1 MAKYAQN
8 TTCGNTC
15 PWGSADDTQPTDAFT
30 LAAQKAAAKRRDS
43 QDTCHA
49 SSVKIAH
56 GPDTGRVAPEEPEKA
71 APSVP
76 ATGRSAAKST
86 AGRGA
91 VVPPTGRST
100 ASAKVKEAEVEKKMM
115 NLIEQC
121 LDKKVTAL
129 REELTAS
136 KTLAP
141 PQPAASACSASD
153 VSSALSTS
161 RTEVS
166 TVTQDQEA
174 VNQNVTLAN
183 KRAQIHKLS
192 DASLGKF
199 DADASR
205 VAFLEMQKSAA
216 EARNKNR
223 SGLCFDYQPSARE
236 VTKTAP
242 KKAAVTKGGAAK
254 KEAKPVEKAVSS
266 EKPGYEALERYP
278 ALLKEINDLSQ
289 VRREAPEGLTSNG
302 KQKQAMKLS
311 DASLGKFDADESR
324 LAFLEMQKSAA
335 DARNKN
341 RSALTF
347 GDDTGSTKNAPV
359 ASSKD
364 VTLAEKREK
373 AKKLSDA
380 SLKKYD
386 ADASQIAYLD
396 MQNTAAEMR
405 NKNRVGQGIF

>member
-76 ATGRSAAKST
+76 DTGRSAAKST
-86 AGRGA
+86 GPGRGA

-174 VNQNVTLAN
+174 VQNVTLAN

-242 KKAAVTKGGAAK
+242 KKGAAAKGGAAK

-347 GDDTGSTKNAPV
+347 GDDTGSNKNAPV

>member
-56 GPDTGRVAPEEPEKA
+56 GPDTGRVAKEEPEKA

-76 ATGRSAAKST
+76 DTGRSVAKST
-86 AGRGA
+86 ARSGA
-91 VVPPTGRST
+91 VTGRST

-129 REELTAS
+129 REELAVS

-141 PQPAASACSASD
+141 PPAASAGSASD
-153 VSSALSTS
+153 VSALSTS

-174 VNQNVTLAN
+174 VQNVTLAN
-183 KRAQIHKLS
+183 KRAQIQKLS

-199 DADASR
+199 DADESR

-236 VTKTAP
+236 T
-242 KKAAVTKGGAAK
+242 KAAPNKAAKGGAAK
-254 KEAKPVEKAVSS
+254 KEAKAMEKAVSS

-347 GDDTGSTKNAPV
+347 GDDTGSTKAPV

-364 VTLAEKREK
+364 VTMAEKREK
-373 AKKLSDA
+373 AKRLSDA